1 MADNRDIIVRIKSD
15 ASDMLKGYERAIGE
29 LEKYA
34 NKAQPFNEMQSDIDE
49 LRQGIN
55 ELKTSIKSIGSDKI
69 DSSQLDKLMQ
79 KLDSQAEKI
88 RQLQKNQNKIKIEVD
103 ETSGKRLNDIVSNA
117 ENKLNQLKCGIY
129 YINIPNDLIEIYL
142 NNMESISDKV
152 LNIIKNELLQGNLI
166 YLRLKEIPPE
176 DLITHD
182 LLQIVPVDEEIVN
195 VAKKVYREK
204 NFTEDINRVEKIEI
218 I

>member
-1 MADNRDIIVRIKSD
+1 MTDNRDIIVRIKSD

-117 ENKLNQLKCGIY
+117 ENKLNQLNNALKPFKELGLSINMNDSSLDESNKKIQQYEKNILRLQKTRKDINSDENPFDGISEDEA
-129 YINIPNDLIEIYL
+129 NKKLI
-142 NNMESISDKV
+142 
-152 LNIIKNELLQGNLI
+152 NLI
-166 YLRLKEIPPE
+166 SKY
-176 DLITHD
+176 
-182 LLQIVPVDEEIVN
+182 
-195 VAKKVYREK
+195 
-204 NFTEDINRVEKIEI
+204 F
-218 I
+218 